1 MVDICLS
8 LLLNHIVIA
17 HHSGAHE
24 FIPCLWGTRYSIFS
38 SGADPGGGG
47 GGAPSARPP

>member
-24 FIPCLWGTRYSIFS
+24 S
-38 SGADPGGGG
+38 SSPVCGVRVAQSLVQGRIQGE
-47 GGAPSARPP
+47 GAPGARAP